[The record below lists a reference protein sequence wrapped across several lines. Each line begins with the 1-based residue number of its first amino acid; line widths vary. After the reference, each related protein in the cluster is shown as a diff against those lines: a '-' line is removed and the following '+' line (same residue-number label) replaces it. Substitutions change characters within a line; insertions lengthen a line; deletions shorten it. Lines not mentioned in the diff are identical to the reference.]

1 MNKFFVF
8 FFIFVLIMGPQ
19 SSKAVGKSAPP
30 KKPDY
35 LVKVGA
41 KYRSAKQVSMDLQKT
56 VISSLLGKEKVY
68 EGKVDIGGPLFRLEN
83 IKPDQSLIVF
93 DGKNLWSVQFAPG
106 GGSQQ
111 VARAKVDKKNQSQ
124 ILVATLLS
132 NKPIQDQ
139 VSVESSSVTDE
150 LVRYQ
155 TQPKNAS
162 WGIQDLN
169 FTINRK
175 TLVVTEIE
183 YKDDLGNET
192 KMVFSNVKF
201 QKKIEKSVFKYS
213 PPKGAQV
220 IDL

>member
-1 MNKFFVF
+1 
-8 FFIFVLIMGPQ
+8 
-19 SSKAVGKSAPP
+19 
-30 KKPDY
+30 
-35 LVKVGA
+35 
-41 KYRSAKQVSMDLQKT
+41 MDLQKT

-111 VARAKVDKKNQSQ
+111 VARAKIDKKNQSQ